1 MAELE
6 GCMASGDPQRT
17 WFPEMIQ
24 KLRLEWHESMTI
36 PDLIAL
42 CDSLDSMLHEIRSTR
57 NIRSPIVKCPKCG
70 KVGPAA
76 ERHVSVRA
84 MILSLSRFN
93 IADSEC
99 VKILEKK
106 WAVYRDENRL
116 NLYGKADSGEPMSSG
131 CVDPDAP

>member
-1 MAELE
+1 
-6 GCMASGDPQRT
+6 MASGDPQRT

-42 CDSLDSMLHEIRSTR
+42 CDPLDSMLHEIRSTR

-93 IADSEC
+93 IVDPER
-99 VKILEKK
+99 VKMLEKK
-106 WAVYRDENRL
+106 WAVYRQENGL
-116 NLYGKADSGEPMSSG
+116 NLYGKADSGEPRSRG
-131 CVDPDAP
+131 CVDSDAQ

>member
-1 MAELE
+1 MAESE
-6 GCMASGDPQRT
+6 DCMPSGDPQRT

-24 KLRLEWHESMTI
+24 KLRFEWHESMLF
-36 PDLIAL
+36 PELIAL
-42 CDSLDSMLHEIRSTR
+42 CNSLDSMLHEIRSTR

-93 IADSEC
+93 IVDAER

-106 WAVYRDENRL
+106 WAVYREKNGL
-116 NLYGKADSGEPMSSG
+116 NLYGKADSGEPRSRDG
-131 CVDPDAP
+131 VDSDAQ